1 MGGPMRETDDMKSLE
16 LEHHEKL
23 ETFSG
28 HTEKHGT
35 DTILGRRGE
44 WEATLDEARAANAH
58 EHSLT
63 VRQALKSYPW
73 AVMWALLI
81 SFSIIMEGYDTSL
94 INSLYAYPSFARRFG
109 TLDAATDTYQI
120 AASWQSAMSSG
131 PQGGSVVGAILN
143 GYVISRFGYRIAFMI
158 GVFLMTAFVFVSFFG
173 FTVEL
178 QAVGQILCG

>member
-1 MGGPMRETDDMKSLE
+1 MSVPTGKTDDMKSLE

-23 ETFSG
+23 ETVSS
-28 HTEKHGT
+28 HATKH
-35 DTILGRRGE
+35 DSDKILGRRGE
-44 WEATLDEARAANAH
+44 WEATVDDARAANAH

-73 AVMWALLI
+73 AVVWALLI

-109 TLDAATDTYQI
+109 TLDEATDTYQI

-131 PQGGSVVGAILN
+131 PQAGSVVGAVLN

-158 GVFLMTAFVFVSFFG
+158 GVVLMAAFVFVSFFG

-178 QAVGQILCG
+178 QAAGQILCG